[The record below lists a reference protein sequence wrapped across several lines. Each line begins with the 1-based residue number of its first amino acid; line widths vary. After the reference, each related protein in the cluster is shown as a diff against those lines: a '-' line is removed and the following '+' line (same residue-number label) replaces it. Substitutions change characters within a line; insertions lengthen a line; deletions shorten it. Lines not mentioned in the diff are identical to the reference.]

1 MFASSECPSSSL
13 TYGHEKP
20 PIIVGLILARND
32 REITVF
38 GPEGVPITVP
48 EPYETYKRPIGGLS
62 FKDEIPELAQADTS
76 MEGDAIEPRLIVP
89 STSGRDRTAGVVL
102 AWYDNWVLV
111 ARSDDI
117 VVIKKISDGLYKKVL
132 EETKYLNLDEL
143 PEAHEVAPDEYEV
156 TPGEYENYKIELA
169 KYIDYI
175 REKYSIIHNPKRS
188 AFKEHEPIGRAV
200 NGLQTFWSLKG
211 IYQLNM
217 NCEKIIK
224 RFKIEYKKYLEA
236 SRKWKLELAHK
247 EYFEESQ
254 RNKQKFKERRHTLDD
269 FKTATNKSMDK
280 SKLDKNMQ
288 LFRQFDWSKC
298 DVDFKALPIL
308 HYKKYK
314 EKEDQIFFVLNSL
327 AKFDSKAVAGVCVFL
342 ACKAEES
349 IRKMLDV
356 AISCARVYYGDP
368 NRLEKVEYEFWRSI
382 IKILEPVVC
391 TSLCYDY
398 SVEHPYRVYIKYMK
412 VLKGY
417 SQDVIRKLA
426 EGGWSIIN
434 ETYKTPLSLFYSPTI
449 IARSVWWL
457 LSHRNNEATTECVN
471 DLLDL
476 YNFSDIQNSI
486 STTNNSSS
494 TSLKKDK
501 NSSYVSNKYSTP
513 DFNNVDSCDVR
524 FESIAEKLEP
534 DLEPPRGLLDKNDD
548 VVVEDDEEDEDG
560 QIFEDDD
567 EYDGEGVINDQME
580 EISNEGLDDG
590 EEYIGVNDY
599 EIGVNKNIRDNEN
612 VKGDNN
618 GDGEIEQFD
627 GAKYELEC
635 NYNDN
640 NTTISLLFLLLEVDS
655 FINSKPNSNFPSYIH
670 PNAFSCKV
678 LDSEPNL

>member
-1 MFASSECPSSSL
+1 MEASFKTIWKFNKTDYVEKSPSRKDGF
-13 TYGHEKP
+13 TYEKENRIRVKTTQF
-20 PIIVGLILARND
+20 IIQVCYHLKLPQ
-32 REITVF
+32 ITVSTA
-38 GPEGVPITVP
+38 IT
-48 EPYETYKRPIGGLS
+48 Y
-62 FKDEIPELAQADTS
+62 FQ
-76 MEGDAIEPRLIVP
+76 
-89 STSGRDRTAGVVL
+89 
-102 AWYDNWVLV
+102 
-111 ARSDDI
+111 
-117 VVIKKISDGLYKKVL
+117 
-132 EETKYLNLDEL
+132 
-143 PEAHEVAPDEYEV
+143 
-156 TPGEYENYKIELA
+156 
-169 KYIDYI
+169 
-175 REKYSIIHNPKRS
+175 
-188 AFKEHEPIGRAV
+188 
-200 NGLQTFWSLKG
+200 
-211 IYQLNM
+211 
-217 NCEKIIK
+217 
-224 RFKIEYKKYLEA
+224 RFY
-236 SRKWKLELAHK
+236 
-247 EYFEESQ
+247 
-254 RNKQKFKERRHTLDD
+254 
-269 FKTATNKSMDK
+269 M
-280 SKLDKNMQ
+280 
-288 LFRQFDWSKC
+288 
-298 DVDFKALPIL
+298 
-308 HYKKYK
+308 
-314 EKEDQIFFVLNSL
+314 LNSL

-434 ETYKTPLSLFYSPTI
+434 ETPTI
-449 IARSVWWL
+449 IASATLLISAKAAGIEFNNYRSVWWL
-457 LSHRNNEATTECVN
+457 LSHRNNEATT
-471 DLLDL
+471 
-476 YNFSDIQNSI
+476 DIQNSI

-560 QIFEDDD
+560 QIFEEDD

-590 EEYIGVNDY
+590 EEYIGVDDY

-627 GAKYELEC
+627 GA
-635 NYNDN
+635 NM
-640 NTTISLLFLLLEVDS
+640 IVD
-655 FINSKPNSNFPSYIH
+655 
-670 PNAFSCKV
+670 
-678 LDSEPNL
+678 D

>member
-1 MFASSECPSSSL
+1 MFLTSIIIPSSSL

-314 EKEDQIFFVLNSL
+314 EKEDQIFFDDNKRQIALNRNN
-327 AKFDSKAVAGVCVFL
+327 F
-342 ACKAEES
+342 
-349 IRKMLDV
+349 
-356 AISCARVYYGDP
+356 ISE
-368 NRLEKVEYEFWRSI
+368 RLQK
-382 IKILEPVVC
+382 K
-391 TSLCYDY
+391 
-398 SVEHPYRVYIKYMK
+398 
-412 VLKGY
+412 
-417 SQDVIRKLA
+417 
-426 EGGWSIIN
+426 
-434 ETYKTPLSLFYSPTI
+434 
-449 IARSVWWL
+449 L
-457 LSHRNNEATTECVN
+457 LS
-471 DLLDL
+471 
-476 YNFSDIQNSI
+476 Q
-486 STTNNSSS
+486 
-494 TSLKKDK
+494 KKK
-501 NSSYVSNKYSTP
+501 T
-513 DFNNVDSCDVR
+513 
-524 FESIAEKLEP
+524 
-534 DLEPPRGLLDKNDD
+534 
-548 VVVEDDEEDEDG
+548 
-560 QIFEDDD
+560 
-567 EYDGEGVINDQME
+567 
-580 EISNEGLDDG
+580 
-590 EEYIGVNDY
+590 
-599 EIGVNKNIRDNEN
+599 
-612 VKGDNN
+612 
-618 GDGEIEQFD
+618 
-627 GAKYELEC
+627 
-635 NYNDN
+635 
-640 NTTISLLFLLLEVDS
+640 
-655 FINSKPNSNFPSYIH
+655 
-670 PNAFSCKV
+670 
-678 LDSEPNL
+678 

>member
-1 MFASSECPSSSL
+1 MEASFKTIWKFNKTDYVEKSPSRKDGF
-13 TYGHEKP
+13 TYEKENRIRVKTTQF
-20 PIIVGLILARND
+20 IIQVCYHLKLPQ
-32 REITVF
+32 ITVSTA
-38 GPEGVPITVP
+38 IT
-48 EPYETYKRPIGGLS
+48 Y
-62 FKDEIPELAQADTS
+62 FQ
-76 MEGDAIEPRLIVP
+76 
-89 STSGRDRTAGVVL
+89 
-102 AWYDNWVLV
+102 
-111 ARSDDI
+111 
-117 VVIKKISDGLYKKVL
+117 
-132 EETKYLNLDEL
+132 
-143 PEAHEVAPDEYEV
+143 
-156 TPGEYENYKIELA
+156 
-169 KYIDYI
+169 
-175 REKYSIIHNPKRS
+175 
-188 AFKEHEPIGRAV
+188 
-200 NGLQTFWSLKG
+200 
-211 IYQLNM
+211 
-217 NCEKIIK
+217 
-224 RFKIEYKKYLEA
+224 RFY
-236 SRKWKLELAHK
+236 
-247 EYFEESQ
+247 
-254 RNKQKFKERRHTLDD
+254 
-269 FKTATNKSMDK
+269 M
-280 SKLDKNMQ
+280 
-288 LFRQFDWSKC
+288 
-298 DVDFKALPIL
+298 
-308 HYKKYK
+308 
-314 EKEDQIFFVLNSL
+314 LNSL

-449 IARSVWWL
+449 IASATLLISAKAAGIEFNNYRSVWWL

-560 QIFEDDD
+560 QIFEEDD

-590 EEYIGVNDY
+590 EEYIGVDDY

-627 GAKYELEC
+627 GAKYEVDDFDVD
-635 NYNDN
+635 NDDN
-640 NTTISLLFLLLEVDS
+640 NNNHNNENEEDNNDDGDSMIVD
-655 FINSKPNSNFPSYIH
+655 
-670 PNAFSCKV
+670 
-678 LDSEPNL
+678 D